1 MPTVYVETTIPSYY
15 HETRR
20 SIQVAAWRGA
30 TRTWWDQ
37 YRDGFDLVVSRFVL
51 AELARAPATKGRRAL
66 ALVESLPILEE
77 PPELSTVAEFYVSNR
92 AMPLSAA
99 GDAYHLAMASL
110 HRVDFL
116 LTWNCRHLANAN
128 KIRHLTVLNGRL
140 GLSTPVITT
149 PLTLLPEEF
158 E

>member
-1 MPTVYVETTIPSYY
+1 MPTVYIETTVPSYY

-20 SIQVAAWRGA
+20 SAQVVAWREA
-30 TRTWWDQ
+30 TRTWWDEH
-37 YRDGFDLVVSRFVL
+37 RHRFSLVVSRFVL
-51 AELARAPATKGRRAL
+51 AELALAPASKAKRARAL
-66 ALVESLPILEE
+66 IEKLPVLDE
-77 PPELSTVAEFYVSNR
+77 PAEMETVVEFYVAQR
-92 AMPLSAA
+92 AMPS
-99 GDAYHLAMASL
+99 GDAYHLALASL

-149 PLTLLPEEF
+149 PLTLIPENED
-158 E
+158 